1 MGTVTIDS
9 KGRVMIPKKVR
20 DELNVQPGDALFL
33 RREGNTLQL
42 AKAEN
47 PFDGLANHAERE
59 YRAGRTRSLRDI
71 AVAEG
76 VTMDDG

>member
-1 MGTVTIDS
+1 MVVVMIDD

-20 DELNVQPGDALFL
+20 EEIAVRPGDALFL

-47 PFDGLANHAERE
+47 PFDALAQHAVRE
-59 YRAGRTRSLRDI
+59 FRAGRTRSLRDI
-71 AVAEG
+71 AADEG
-76 VTMDDG
+76 VTVDE

>member
-1 MGTVTIDS
+1 MAMVTVDD

-20 DELNVQPGDALFL
+20 EELDVQPGDALFL
-33 RREGNTLQL
+33 QRDGNTLHL
-42 AKAEN
+42 VKAEN

-71 AVAEG
+71 AAAEG
-76 VTMDDG
+76 VTVDE